1 MLKVAGGT
9 AAGNMATGASLLVSW
24 LILLVSALAG
34 CAARDMS
41 SRSAASLRG
50 EIDRLFERFGSVL
63 VPVAA
68 PSVPHRAGMAQFVQ
82 PLDAAIDISEGD
94 RHQRRQSTSAKTI
107 DISEDEKAY
116 EISAELPGI
125 DANDIDMSLSGGM
138 LVLKVQ
144 KLQEL
149 SFSER
154 TCGSF
159 QGAFDLP
166 ASIDRDIVA
175 PAFRTGADGHAAEGG
190 EGSETTEEPT
200 SH

>member
-24 LILLVSALAG
+24 LLLLVSALAG

-94 RHQRRQSTSAKTI
+94 RHQRRQSTSAKTRRRTKFRPSCPVSMPTTSI
-107 DISEDEKAY
+107 CRYPAACSCSRFKSYKNYLFPSAPAARSKAR
-116 EISAELPGI
+116 S
-125 DANDIDMSLSGGM
+125 
-138 LVLKVQ
+138 
-144 KLQEL
+144 
-149 SFSER
+149 
-154 TCGSF
+154 TCRR
-159 QGAFDLP
+159 
-166 ASIDRDIVA
+166 ASIA
-175 PAFRTGADGHAAEGG
+175 T
-190 EGSETTEEPT
+190 
-200 SH
+200 

>member
-24 LILLVSALAG
+24 LLLLVSALAG

-82 PLDAAIDISEGD
+82 PLDAAIDISE
-94 RHQRRQSTSAKTI
+94 
-107 DISEDEKAY
+107 DEKAY

-166 ASIDRDIVA
+166 PSIDRDIVA